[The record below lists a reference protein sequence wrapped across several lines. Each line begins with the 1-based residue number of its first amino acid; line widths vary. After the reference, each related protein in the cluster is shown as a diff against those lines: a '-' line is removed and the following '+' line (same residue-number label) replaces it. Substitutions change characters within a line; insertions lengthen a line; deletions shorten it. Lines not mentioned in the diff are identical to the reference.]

1 MVEADASEKAQQFP
15 ASKELEQILMQLVEK
30 ASTSTSTVSSVPS
43 CQTWHCFKQHV
54 PASRH
59 DESSSLTRCQ
69 LEELASSFRLEAM
82 ACQHRSGVKTFCVV
96 AVLYAVEAVVVVVV
110 VLEVEVVVQS
120 SSRSTTTEFP
130 SAVVLL
136 QLPLQQQYRCLR
148 IAVAP
153 VLVVVVL
160 CVALQLFLLFLFVL
174 LLLLLFSCCSSC
186 ACCSCCCCCCCCG
199 CCFLQ
204 LFFCQAAYFGPG

>member
-15 ASKELEQILMQLVEK
+15 ASKELEHILMQLVEK

-96 AVLYAVEAVVVVVV
+96 AVLYAVEVVVVVV
-110 VLEVEVVVQS
+110 VVGVVVVEVEVVVQS
-120 SSRSTTTEFP
+120 SSSLSSRSS
-130 SAVVLL
+130 SASSTVAVAEVLL
-136 QLPLQQQYRCLR
+136 QSFL
-148 IAVAP
+148 
-153 VLVVVVL
+153 VL
-160 CVALQLFLLFLFVL
+160 
-174 LLLLLFSCCSSC
+174 
-186 ACCSCCCCCCCCG
+186 
-199 CCFLQ
+199 
-204 LFFCQAAYFGPG
+204 

>member
-15 ASKELEQILMQLVEK
+15 ASKELEHILMQLVEK

-96 AVLYAVEAVVVVVV
+96 AVLYAVEVVVVVVV
-110 VLEVEVVVQS
+110 VLVVVVVEVEVVVQS
-120 SSRSTTTEFP
+120 SSSLSSRSS
-130 SAVVLL
+130 SASSTVAVAEVLL
-136 QLPLQQQYRCLR
+136 QSFL
-148 IAVAP
+148 
-153 VLVVVVL
+153 VL
-160 CVALQLFLLFLFVL
+160 
-174 LLLLLFSCCSSC
+174 
-186 ACCSCCCCCCCCG
+186 
-199 CCFLQ
+199 
-204 LFFCQAAYFGPG
+204 

>member
-15 ASKELEQILMQLVEK
+15 ASKELEHILMQLVEK

-96 AVLYAVEAVVVVVV
+96 AVLYAVEVVVVVV
-110 VLEVEVVVQS
+110 GVVVVVEVEVVVQS
-120 SSRSTTTEFP
+120 SSSLSSRSS
-130 SAVVLL
+130 SASSTVAVAEVLL
-136 QLPLQQQYRCLR
+136 QSFL
-148 IAVAP
+148 
-153 VLVVVVL
+153 VL
-160 CVALQLFLLFLFVL
+160 
-174 LLLLLFSCCSSC
+174 
-186 ACCSCCCCCCCCG
+186 
-199 CCFLQ
+199 
-204 LFFCQAAYFGPG
+204 

>member
-15 ASKELEQILMQLVEK
+15 ASKELEHILMQLVEK
-30 ASTSTSTVSSVPS
+30 ASTSMSTVSSVPS

-96 AVLYAVEAVVVVVV
+96 AVLYAVEVVVVVGV
-110 VLEVEVVVQS
+110 VVVEVEVVVQS
-120 SSRSTTTEFP
+120 SSSLSSRSS
-130 SAVVLL
+130 SASSTVAVAEVLL
-136 QLPLQQQYRCLR
+136 QSFL
-148 IAVAP
+148 
-153 VLVVVVL
+153 VL
-160 CVALQLFLLFLFVL
+160 
-174 LLLLLFSCCSSC
+174 
-186 ACCSCCCCCCCCG
+186 
-199 CCFLQ
+199 
-204 LFFCQAAYFGPG
+204 

>member
-15 ASKELEQILMQLVEK
+15 ASKELEHILMQLVEK

-96 AVLYAVEAVVVVVV
+96 AVLYAVEVVVVVV
-110 VLEVEVVVQS
+110 VGVVVVEVEVVVQS
-120 SSRSTTTEFP
+120 SSSLSSRSS
-130 SAVVLL
+130 SASSTVAVAEVLL
-136 QLPLQQQYRCLR
+136 QSFL
-148 IAVAP
+148 
-153 VLVVVVL
+153 VL
-160 CVALQLFLLFLFVL
+160 
-174 LLLLLFSCCSSC
+174 
-186 ACCSCCCCCCCCG
+186 
-199 CCFLQ
+199 
-204 LFFCQAAYFGPG
+204 

>member
-15 ASKELEQILMQLVEK
+15 VSKELEHILMQLVEK

-96 AVLYAVEAVVVVVV
+96 AVLYAVEVVVVVV
-110 VLEVEVVVQS
+110 VVGVVVVEVEVVVQS
-120 SSRSTTTEFP
+120 SSSLSSRSS
-130 SAVVLL
+130 SASSTVAVAEVLL
-136 QLPLQQQYRCLR
+136 QSFL
-148 IAVAP
+148 
-153 VLVVVVL
+153 VL
-160 CVALQLFLLFLFVL
+160 
-174 LLLLLFSCCSSC
+174 
-186 ACCSCCCCCCCCG
+186 
-199 CCFLQ
+199 
-204 LFFCQAAYFGPG
+204 

>member
-15 ASKELEQILMQLVEK
+15 ASKELEHILMQLVEK

-96 AVLYAVEAVVVVVV
+96 AVLYAVEVVVVVV
-110 VLEVEVVVQS
+110 VVVGVVVVEVEVVVQS
-120 SSRSTTTEFP
+120 SSSLSSRSS
-130 SAVVLL
+130 SASSTVAVAEVLL
-136 QLPLQQQYRCLR
+136 QSFL
-148 IAVAP
+148 
-153 VLVVVVL
+153 VL
-160 CVALQLFLLFLFVL
+160 
-174 LLLLLFSCCSSC
+174 
-186 ACCSCCCCCCCCG
+186 
-199 CCFLQ
+199 
-204 LFFCQAAYFGPG
+204 

>member
-15 ASKELEQILMQLVEK
+15 ASKELEHILMQLVEK

-96 AVLYAVEAVVVVVV
+96 AVLYAVEVVVVVGV
-110 VLEVEVVVQS
+110 VVVEVEVVVQS
-120 SSRSTTTEFP
+120 SSSLSSRSS
-130 SAVVLL
+130 SASSTVAVAEVLL
-136 QLPLQQQYRCLR
+136 QSFL
-148 IAVAP
+148 
-153 VLVVVVL
+153 VL
-160 CVALQLFLLFLFVL
+160 
-174 LLLLLFSCCSSC
+174 
-186 ACCSCCCCCCCCG
+186 
-199 CCFLQ
+199 
-204 LFFCQAAYFGPG
+204 

>member
-15 ASKELEQILMQLVEK
+15 ASKELEHILMQLVEK

-96 AVLYAVEAVVVVVV
+96 AVLYAVEVVVVVV
-110 VLEVEVVVQS
+110 GVVVVEVEVVVQS
-120 SSRSTTTEFP
+120 SSSLSSRSS
-130 SAVVLL
+130 SASSTVAVAEVLL
-136 QLPLQQQYRCLR
+136 QSFL
-148 IAVAP
+148 
-153 VLVVVVL
+153 VL
-160 CVALQLFLLFLFVL
+160 
-174 LLLLLFSCCSSC
+174 
-186 ACCSCCCCCCCCG
+186 
-199 CCFLQ
+199 
-204 LFFCQAAYFGPG
+204 